1 MIVERPI
8 KNTSSVSL
16 EVNDYMKFIYVFSK
30 DDRDILLKAGFTL
43 LKEDIRNSIYV
54 FDKSNSLTFALTEVS
69 YIESN
74 TLTF

>member
-30 DDRDILLKAGFTL
+30 DDRDVLIKAGFTL
-43 LKEDIRNSIYV
+43 LKEDTRNSIYV

-69 YIESN
+69 YIESD

>member
-16 EVNDYMKFIYVFSK
+16 EVNDYMKFIYVFNK
-30 DDRDILLKAGFTL
+30 DDRDVLLKAGFTL
-43 LKEDIRNSIYV
+43 LKEDTRNSIYV
-54 FDKSNSLTFALTEVS
+54 FGKSNSLTFALTEVS
-69 YIESN
+69 YIESD

>member
-30 DDRDILLKAGFTL
+30 DDRDVLLKAGFTL
-43 LKEDIRNSIYV
+43 LKEDTRNSIYV
-54 FDKSNSLTFALTEVS
+54 FGKSNSLIFALTEVS
-69 YIESN
+69 YIESD

>member
-30 DDRDILLKAGFTL
+30 DDRDVLLKAGFTL
-43 LKEDIRNSIYV
+43 LKEDTRNSIYV
-54 FDKSNSLTFALTEVS
+54 FGKSNSLTFALTEVS
-69 YIESN
+69 YIESD

>member
-1 MIVERPI
+1 MIVEKPI

-30 DDRDILLKAGFTL
+30 DDRDVLLKAGFTL
-43 LKEDIRNSIYV
+43 LKEDTRNSIYV
-54 FDKSNSLTFALTEVS
+54 FGKSNSLTFALTEVS
-69 YIESN
+69 YIESD

>member
-1 MIVERPI
+1 MIVEKPI

-54 FDKSNSLTFALTEVS
+54 FGKSNSLTFALTEVS
-69 YIESN
+69 YIESD